1 MNYADNCYPYRQ
13 DSTFLYY
20 FGLAQPKLAA
30 VIDIEENRTTIFGDE
45 LTIDDIVWMGDLPTI
60 SERAERVGVTDTCPS
75 ARLRETVAAAVTAG
89 RTVHH
94 LPPYRADNA
103 LVLHELL
110 GVEPG
115 RAAERASL
123 QFIRA
128 VIDQRAIKSDEE
140 IAELERAVDTSVD
153 MHTAAIR
160 MARPGMLESDVSAEV
175 ERIAIAAGGRPSF
188 PVIATVHGETLH
200 NHFHG
205 NTLTEG
211 DLFLLD
217 AGAETAMGYAGDLSS
232 TFPVSSR
239 FTDRQRMIYEL
250 QLASYEA
257 AVAEL
262 APGIPNRDA
271 HFAAARVIAEGM
283 KDLGLMKGDIDE
295 ALAAGAHAMFFP
307 CGVGHMMGL
316 DVHDMEDLG
325 EVHVGYGGE
334 AKSTQF
340 GLKSLRLAREL
351 EEGFVITIE
360 PGIYFVPQLMD
371 LWRSQNH
378 CAEFLDFDALDQWRD
393 FGGIRNEED
402 YLITSDG
409 ARRLGKAKPLTIDEV
424 EALRS

>member
-1 MNYADNCYPYRQ
+1 MFSRETYSERRALLRTRFNDGLLVFLANNESPMNYADNCYPYRQ

-30 VIDIEENRTTIFGDE
+30 VIDIDENRTTIFGDE

-75 ARLRETVAAAVTAG
+75 ARLKETVAAAVTAG
-89 RTVHH
+89 RTVHY

-188 PVIATVHGETLH
+188 PVIATV
-200 NHFHG
+200 
-205 NTLTEG
+205 
-211 DLFLLD
+211 
-217 AGAETAMGYAGDLSS
+217 
-232 TFPVSSR
+232 
-239 FTDRQRMIYEL
+239 
-250 QLASYEA
+250 
-257 AVAEL
+257 
-262 APGIPNRDA
+262 
-271 HFAAARVIAEGM
+271 
-283 KDLGLMKGDIDE
+283 
-295 ALAAGAHAMFFP
+295 
-307 CGVGHMMGL
+307 
-316 DVHDMEDLG
+316 
-325 EVHVGYGGE
+325 
-334 AKSTQF
+334 
-340 GLKSLRLAREL
+340 
-351 EEGFVITIE
+351 
-360 PGIYFVPQLMD
+360 
-371 LWRSQNH
+371 
-378 CAEFLDFDALDQWRD
+378 
-393 FGGIRNEED
+393 
-402 YLITSDG
+402 
-409 ARRLGKAKPLTIDEV
+409 
-424 EALRS
+424 